1 VNYRIKKNN
10 GEVWLIVT
18 NQALTYSQAYRY
30 ATEEEAK
37 AKIQEEKE
45 RRAKGLEEVKTLKD
59 YFSLS

>member
-1 VNYRIKKNN
+1 MNYRIKKNN

-30 ATEEEAK
+30 ATEEEAE

>member
-1 VNYRIKKNN
+1 MNYRIKKNN